1 MPLWNE
7 NILEQTKADL
17 LNVYEVEITI
27 TKYRNHPSR
36 NAITEKMEKLGNP
49 AFSFDSILYE
59 ETVGSFLKNRYSC
72 KICQGKYS
80 YCPLFL
86 VS

>member
-36 NAITEKMEKLGNP
+36 NAITEKMEKLGNS
-49 AFSFDSILYE
+49 AFGFDSILYE
-59 ETVGSFLKNRYSC
+59 ETVKQVNNLKSRKFSQKQIFL
-72 KICQGKYS
+72 
-80 YCPLFL
+80 
-86 VS
+86 